1 MVDNAVGK
9 VVDGRDT
16 GVGLTFI
23 CVGGSLGVQVK
34 MCRDKIPQLMI
45 VAEDSTLLINGG
57 CCMWAITS
65 AKISIHVSSKNEDS
79 IV

>member
-1 MVDNAVGK
+1 M
-9 VVDGRDT
+9 
-16 GVGLTFI
+16 
-23 CVGGSLGVQVK
+23 GGSLGVQVK

-65 AKISIHVSSKNEDS
+65 AKISMSPAKMRIPLSEYFSLMTFRWSSVSL
-79 IV
+79 